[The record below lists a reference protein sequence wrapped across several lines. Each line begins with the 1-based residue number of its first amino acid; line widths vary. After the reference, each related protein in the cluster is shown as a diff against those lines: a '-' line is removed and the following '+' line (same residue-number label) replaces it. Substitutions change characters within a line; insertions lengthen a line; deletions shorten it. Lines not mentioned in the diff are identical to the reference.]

1 MNGMPNMMNRETK
14 TRVEIALA
22 FATVLFLYLL
32 NWIAGL

>member
-1 MNGMPNMMNRETK
+1 MNGLPNMMNRETK

-32 NWIAGL
+32 NWIADL